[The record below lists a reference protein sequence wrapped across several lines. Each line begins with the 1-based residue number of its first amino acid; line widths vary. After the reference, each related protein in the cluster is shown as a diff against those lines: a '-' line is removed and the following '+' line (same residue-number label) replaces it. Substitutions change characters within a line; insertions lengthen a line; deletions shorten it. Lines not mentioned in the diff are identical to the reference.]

1 MKAISLY
8 EIVKEIEVDNNGSK
22 GEVPSDEISKK
33 SSDYSKKFKEILK
46 GLHIDQAYFIKS
58 KPSVGYSIPVDAK
71 DAVKRL
77 LLLYTS
83 KPMKQVR
90 KSQFEHLTFY
100 EMREIVECVK
110 KLLCCTLQG
119 GVLLTELNKLEI
131 LTQYTVKEAYSHMW
145 EKGLDSLIG
154 DTKSMLIPSFEQ
166 MLNHGDRVE
175 LMKYYS
181 LEISYLN
188 KRVQEIIHI
197 VNDMREDEIIHISHR
212 DHEQPE
218 NEEDDGRFGIHEQIV
233 KYLLKE
239 SKSKSKSKEYFE
251 NLNEIG
257 YLAGLK
263 NEEEVL
269 KELKKLVQNNN
280 ESTKLKLVI
289 SADSDFAQ
297 NYRSSEEVVF
307 EATRK
312 YYKETE

>member
-1 MKAISLY
+1 VKAISLY
-8 EIVKEIEVDNNGSK
+8 EIVKEIEIESNGSK

-33 SSDYSKKFKEILK
+33 SSDYSKKFKEILN
-46 GLHIDQAYFIKS
+46 GLHIDPAYFIKP
-58 KPSVGYSIPVDAK
+58 KPSVGYTIPVDAK
-71 DAVKRL
+71 DAVKKL

-90 KSQFEHLTFY
+90 KSNFEHLTFQ
-100 EMREIVECVK
+100 EMREIVECIK

-119 GVLLTELNKLEI
+119 EVLLTELNKLEV

-145 EKGLDSLIG
+145 EVGLDSLVE
-154 DTKSMLIPSFEQ
+154 DTKSMLTPSFEH

-181 LEISYLN
+181 LEISQLN
-188 KRVQEIIHI
+188 KRVQEIINI
-197 VNDMREDEIIHISHR
+197 VNDMREDEIIQISHHE
-212 DHEQPE
+212 HEQHE
-218 NEEDDGRFGIHEQIV
+218 KEEADGRFEIHEQIV

-257 YLAGLK
+257 FLTGLE

-269 KELKKLVQNNN
+269 KELKKLVQNKN
-280 ESTKLKLVI
+280 EKAKLKLVK
-289 SADSDFAQ
+289 SEDSDFAEH
-297 NYRSSEEVVF
+297 YRCSNEVVY
-307 EATRK
+307 EAIRK